1 MTWYYVISMRI
12 SIIGTGYVG
21 TVTGACFAHLDNDV
35 ICVDVDQNRVDS
47 MNKGIPPIY
56 EEGLEELLG
65 THAGKNLRVTLDY
78 DDAIANSDISF
89 ICVPTPTDE
98 GGKIDLRFVKEAS
111 RSIGQRLKK
120 KNPYHV
126 VVVKS
131 TVVPQ
136 TTQSVVTPIL
146 EEASGKKAGRDFGVG
161 MNPEF
166 LREGKAVYDFQ
177 NPDRIVI
184 GGDDPKA
191 RSMIKSLYASYK
203 CPILEVDTKTAEM
216 IKYVSNAFLATKISF
231 SNEVGNICKRLGI
244 DTYKVMEGV
253 GLDARISPFF
263 LNSGLGFGGSC
274 FPKDVKA
281 LIGKASDVSYEP
293 VLLKT
298 VLLVNDHQPQML
310 LRLLKLHVPDLKG
323 KRIAVLGLAF
333 KNDTDDIRESRAIP
347 VIGSLLAEGAEVVA
361 YDPMAAEH
369 MKKVY
374 SNIEYAKSA
383 DDALVGA
390 DACIIATEWAE
401 FRKLDSFKN
410 MRNPVVIDG
419 RKMVDPASKNI
430 IYEGICW

>member
-1 MTWYYVISMRI
+1 MVSMKV

-21 TVTGACFAHLDNDV
+21 TVTGVCFAHLGNDV
-35 ICVDVDQNRVDS
+35 ICVDRGQQKVDM
-47 MNKGIPPIY
+47 MNSGVPPIY
-56 EEGLEELLG
+56 EEGLEEMLKA
-65 THAGKNLRVTLDY
+65 HAGKNLRATVNY

-98 GGKIDLRFVKEAS
+98 NGKIDLHAIRESS
-111 RSIGQRLKK
+111 RSIGQRLKNK
-120 KNPYHV
+120 TSYHV

-166 LREGKAVYDFQ
+166 LREGKAIWDFM

-191 RSMIKSLYASYK
+191 LAVIKSLYAGYR

-216 IKYVSNAFLATKISF
+216 IKYVSNSFLATKISF

-253 GLDARISPFF
+253 GLDSRISPHF

-281 LIGKASDVSYEP
+281 LIGKASEIDYEP
-293 VLLKT
+293 ILLKT
-298 VLLVNDHQPQML
+298 VLRVNEGQPAML
-310 LRLLKLHVPDLKG
+310 MKLLKKHVPELKN

-347 VIGSLLAEGAEVVA
+347 VIGSLLSEGARVVA
-361 YDPMAAEH
+361 YDPLAAGH
-369 MKKVY
+369 MKGVY
-374 SNIEYAKSA
+374 PNIEYAGSA
-383 DDALVGA
+383 DEALAGA

-401 FRKLDSFKN
+401 FKKLNGQFAK
-410 MRNPVVIDG
+410 MKKPIVIDG
-419 RKMVDPASKNI
+419 RKMVDPKGKEI
-430 IYEGICW
+430 VYEGICW